1 MTGSVVYDAGM
12 LIALANGSAV
22 ADEKHADISRAVLPV
37 VPGPVLAQVWRDHP
51 AIKTTLSRCLAGCHV
66 ETKYTER
73 DYKRIGLML
82 GDVRPPRKKR
92 PDFVDALVAYTA
104 AGRAPAAVLTSDP
117 ADIVASLDTLARAR
131 VVVVPV

>member
-1 MTGSVVYDAGM
+1 VTGCVVYDAGM
-12 LIALANGSAV
+12 LIALANRSAV
-22 ADEKHADISRAVLPV
+22 ADGKHVEISREVVPV

-51 AIKTTLSRCLAGCHV
+51 AIKTTLSRCLATCHV

-82 GDVRPPRKKR
+82 GDVQPPRKKR
-92 PDFVDALVAYTA
+92 PDFVCALVAYTA

-117 ADIVASLDTLARAR
+117 ADIIAYLGTLARAP
-131 VVVVPV
+131 VLVVPV